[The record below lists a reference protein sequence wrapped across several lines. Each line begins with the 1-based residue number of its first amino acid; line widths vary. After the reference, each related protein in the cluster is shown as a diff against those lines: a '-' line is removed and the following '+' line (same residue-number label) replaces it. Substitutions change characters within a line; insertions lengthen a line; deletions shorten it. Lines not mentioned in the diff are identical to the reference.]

1 MHPLSAKN
9 KYVGIM
15 FMKMSQEYYSLG
27 RDGIRK
33 VSLDHVKA
41 LTPYSHLLT
50 HVVCAGLSSRYDQVT
65 MIEADTLEEIHNAG
79 VAFRMGAKANYIDVN
94 DIVVGIKAPP
104 RGQVTRQVVVRPN
117 KLMVPKG
124 GCLLT
129 T

>member
-9 KYVGIM
+9 KYVTLM

-27 RDGIRK
+27 REGIRK

-50 HVVCAGLSSRYDQVT
+50 HIVCAGLSARYDQVT
-65 MIEADTLEEIHNAG
+65 LIEADTLEEMHNAG
-79 VAFRMGAKANYIDVN
+79 VAFRMGAKANYIDVS

-104 RGQVTRQVVVRPN
+104 RAAVKP
-117 KLMVPKG
+117 
-124 GCLLT
+124 
-129 T
+129 

>member
-1 MHPLSAKN
+1 MHPLNSKN
-9 KYVGIM
+9 KYVGLM

-50 HVVCAGLSSRYDQVT
+50 HVVSAGLSSRYDQVT
-65 MIEADTLEEIHNAG
+65 IIEADTLEEIHSAG
-79 VAFRMGAKANYIDVN
+79 VAFRMGAKAAYIDVV

-104 RGQVTRQVVVRPN
+104 RNAVTTP
-117 KLMVPKG
+117 
-124 GCLLT
+124 
-129 T
+129 